1 MTTATE
7 QNTTEPRQQ
16 NLWKRALY
24 MVFFAIVMRI
34 VELVL
39 GLVMIA
45 QFIAKL
51 ATGKAIDSLLDVGA
65 SLSRYVSQVVQ
76 FQTFVTDDK
85 PYPFGNWPKTSSPT
99 RTVEPE
105 VLPPETGEGG
115 SPNPA

>member
-7 QNTTEPRQQ
+7 QNTAAPRK

-24 MVFFAIVMRI
+24 MIFFAIVMRI

-39 GLVMIA
+39 GLIMIA
-45 QFIAKL
+45 QFVAKL
-51 ATGKAIDSLLDVGA
+51 ATGKAIDSLLDVGD

-76 FQTFVTDDK
+76 FQTFVTDDQ
-85 PYPFGNWPKTSSPT
+85 PYPFGNWPKASSPT